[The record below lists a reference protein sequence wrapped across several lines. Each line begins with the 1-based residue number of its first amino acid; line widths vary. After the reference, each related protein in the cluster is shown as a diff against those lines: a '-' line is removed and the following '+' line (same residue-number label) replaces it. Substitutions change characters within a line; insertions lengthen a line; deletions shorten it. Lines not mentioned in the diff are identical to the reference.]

1 MISLF
6 TVLLARE
13 TADSKHCGTAAHAA
27 AFIRGGCY
35 HPKPKS
41 DAAEHPRVSMTFIE
55 RCSEPTRDSCGGCQG
70 YQAAIVR
77 GCPPSCHA
85 AFRCRDWWGPRSGCR
100 GFLQALSE
108 EGVQ

>member
-13 TADSKHCGTAAHAA
+13 TADSKHRGTAAA

-41 DAAEHPRVSMTFIE
+41 DAAEHPRVSMTFIVQVFL
-55 RCSEPTRDSCGGCQG
+55 RKL
-70 YQAAIVR
+70 
-77 GCPPSCHA
+77 HA
-85 AFRCRDWWGPRSGCR
+85 APCRPSSRTALCCCR
-100 GFLQALSE
+100 ANDFS
-108 EGVQ
+108 

>member
-13 TADSKHCGTAAHAA
+13 TAGSKHCGTAAA

-41 DAAEHPRVSMTFIE
+41 DAAEHPRVSMTFI
-55 RCSEPTRDSCGGCQG
+55 
-70 YQAAIVR
+70 VR
-77 GCPPSCHA
+77 VFLRKLHA
-85 AFRCRDWWGPRSGCR
+85 APCRPSSRTALCCCR
-100 GFLQALSE
+100 ANDFS
-108 EGVQ
+108 

>member
-13 TADSKHCGTAAHAA
+13 TAGSKHCGTAAA

-41 DAAEHPRVSMTFIE
+41 DAAEHRSTLRLQPFDFDVLLVL
-55 RCSEPTRDSCGGCQG
+55 G
-70 YQAAIVR
+70 QAKR
-77 GCPPSCHA
+77 
-85 AFRCRDWWGPRSGCR
+85 
-100 GFLQALSE
+100 
-108 EGVQ
+108 